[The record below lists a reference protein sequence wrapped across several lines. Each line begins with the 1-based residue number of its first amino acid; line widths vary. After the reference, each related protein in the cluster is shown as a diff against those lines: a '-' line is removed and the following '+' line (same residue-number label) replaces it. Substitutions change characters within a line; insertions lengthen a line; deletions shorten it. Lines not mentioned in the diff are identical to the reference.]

1 MIDFKII
8 TFITVAKTKNFS
20 KAAEI
25 LNITQPAVSQHIKNL
40 EGYYNVKLFNNRRKA
55 MELTE
60 AGRLLYEYAVEI
72 NRLSKVAY
80 KELKNRT
87 FMIEKYHIGATMTIG
102 GYILPRL
109 LGIHKNDY
117 PNIDIMLYVENT
129 EGVINKLISGEI
141 IIGVVEGPFDRTKF
155 NFTKFKDDEL
165 ILAVSPE
172 HPFAKKDCVTIDM
185 LLKDKLIL
193 REKGSGTRK
202 VFENELLK
210 NGYCMRDSMV
220 YMEIGNINALV
231 SLVESNLGCTIISR
245 EAIKES
251 IKVGTLKEINIKDF
265 KIYREFNFIYFN
277 NDFAFVDDFINFCK
291 KNENGV

>member
-1 MIDFKII
+1 MINFKII

-20 KAAEI
+20 KTAEI

-40 EGYYNVKLFNNRRKA
+40 EEYYNVKLLNNRRKA

-60 AGRLLYEYAVEI
+60 EGKLLYEYAVEM
-72 NRLSKVAY
+72 NRLSRTVEDA
-80 KELKNRT
+80 LKNKT
-87 FMIEKYHIGATMTIG
+87 TIVKKYHIGATMTIG
-102 GYILPRL
+102 GYVLPRL
-109 LGIHKNDY
+109 LGIHKSNFE
-117 PNIDIMLYVENT
+117 NIDIMLYVKNT
-129 EGVINKLISGEI
+129 EGVINSLISGEI
-141 IIGVVEGPFDRTKF
+141 IMGVVEGPFDRAKF

-172 HPFAKKDCVTIDM
+172 HIFAKKDCVTIDM

-202 VFENELLK
+202 IFENELLK
-210 NGYCMRDSMV
+210 IGYCLKDSMI

-251 IKVGTLKEINIKDF
+251 LKAGTLKEIKIKDF
-265 KIYREFNFIYFN
+265 KVYREFNFIYFDN
-277 NDFAFVDDFINFCK
+277 NVEFVDDFIDFCK
-291 KNENGV
+291 KNDN